1 MDKWTPSRTDSTV
14 KVLSARNITRD
25 DMVFIAAVGRHLA
38 KRYKVGFKSEKF
50 NLALYMDRGRMTIC
64 YDGKGRATGLMLAR
78 LYTSIFDDETKI
90 LQQDLLYARP
100 GSRASKVL
108 LDDFIDFGRKH
119 ADHILTTIGTETAI
133 KGESLEK
140 LGFSRLETTYRM
152 ET

>member
-1 MDKWTPSRTDSTV
+1 
-14 KVLSARNITRD
+14 
-25 DMVFIAAVGRHLA
+25 
-38 KRYKVGFKSEKF
+38 
-50 NLALYMDRGRMTIC
+50 
-64 YDGKGRATGLMLAR
+64 MLAR

-119 ADHILTTIGTETAI
+119 ADHILTTIGTETVI

-140 LGFSRLETTYRM
+140 LGFSKLETTYRM